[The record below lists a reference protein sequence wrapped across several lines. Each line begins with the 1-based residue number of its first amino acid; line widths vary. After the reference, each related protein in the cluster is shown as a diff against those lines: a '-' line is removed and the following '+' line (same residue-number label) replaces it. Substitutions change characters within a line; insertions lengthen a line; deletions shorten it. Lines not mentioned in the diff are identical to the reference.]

1 MNVEFLIKIGNAY
14 MSNNN
19 MDNSRFNRN
28 PRKYSAVAD
37 KEEKTPFQRILDEK
51 LEKKNY

>member
-1 MNVEFLIKIGNAY
+1 MNVEFLIKTSNVY

-19 MDNSRFNRN
+19 MANNRFNQN
-28 PRKYSAVAD
+28 PRKYSIVAD

-51 LEKKNY
+51 LKKKNY